1 MSWISR
7 STQDH
12 PAPRATPWLGLRRS
26 YVLPSETHSPEKLA
40 SRPPAI
46 KGSGDPPTDSAAH
59 RIMPRVLS
67 PRRAQAVAV
76 ISSPA
81 GAGAVLV
88 VILLWFRGGEPQQWA
103 GGHNHSQPLHACTH
117 GAQPSSLIPH
127 PHRSKSTSVLW
138 GGDARTADGGSP
150 ALGCHLPH
158 HWAVAFTWHLPVL
171 GARDLFPKGFQRGKD
186 SPRPFCTGTEQSEW
200 GLNVKEPHCP
210 YHRQQLKHCNRV
222 GTRAHT
228 HPPQD

>member
-1 MSWISR
+1 MGAPAKGSGDHGPITQIRCRRLEMSWISR

-26 YVLPSETHSPEKLA
+26 YVLPSETRSPEKLA

-117 GAQPSSLIPH
+117 GAQPSSLIPIGAKAL
-127 PHRSKSTSVLW
+127 PCCGEGMQGRPTVAVQLLAVICPTTGQWLSRGICPSW
-138 GGDARTADGGSP
+138 GPMTCFQKDFRGARTHPDPSAQG
-150 ALGCHLPH
+150 
-158 HWAVAFTWHLPVL
+158 
-171 GARDLFPKGFQRGKD
+171 
-186 SPRPFCTGTEQSEW
+186 QSSQS
-200 GLNVKEPHCP
+200 GV
-210 YHRQQLKHCNRV
+210 
-222 GTRAHT
+222 
-228 HPPQD
+228 